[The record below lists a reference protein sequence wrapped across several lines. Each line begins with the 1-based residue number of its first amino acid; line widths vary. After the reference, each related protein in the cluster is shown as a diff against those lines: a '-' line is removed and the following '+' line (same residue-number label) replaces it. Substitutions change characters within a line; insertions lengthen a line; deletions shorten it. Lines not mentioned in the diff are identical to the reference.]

1 MLRFLEKNKNKLISI
16 FTTEKIVD
24 FKILNLFGLQIL
36 RYSFSKIINLI
47 SNFFY
52 YDKKIL
58 NNYNNDGYLLI
69 NNFLDQNEYKKLK
82 NEFEI
87 IINTKGKNIYEGA
100 NENHKTLNSSINH
113 ITYDYENNP
122 DIEAK
127 FPSIKKIYNNVKVC
141 ELFKNAEGKKNIHLF
156 MRLERIQTKDN
167 FKNDL
172 NAYWHVDTF
181 HDTHKGW
188 LYLTEVNRDNGPFNY
203 LAGSNNFS
211 FKRLI
216 WEYKNSIQFLFNKS
230 LTPFFVNE
238 EISKK
243 CESKK
248 IQFSCHE
255 NSFLIANTHG
265 YHRRGDADP
274 NQIRDGIAFYTREN
288 PFRKF

>member
-127 FPSIKKIYNNVKVC
+127 FPSIKKIYNNKQI
-141 ELFKNAEGKKNIHLF
+141 LNTINGPNKLLQIRTKASKNSKGEYLPLVYKNHQLKDKYMAF
-156 MRLERIQTKDN
+156 YLTSSFSKRLL
-167 FKNDL
+167 KNDI
-172 NAYWHVDTF
+172 
-181 HDTHKGW
+181 K
-188 LYLTEVNRDNGPFNY
+188 
-203 LAGSNNFS
+203 
-211 FKRLI
+211 
-216 WEYKNSIQFLFNKS
+216 
-230 LTPFFVNE
+230 
-238 EISKK
+238 
-243 CESKK
+243 
-248 IQFSCHE
+248 
-255 NSFLIANTHG
+255 
-265 YHRRGDADP
+265 
-274 NQIRDGIAFYTREN
+274 
-288 PFRKF
+288 